1 MDNLTAIILGL
12 VQGLTEFLPVSSSA
26 HLVFAEKLLGTKATT
41 AITFEVMLHL
51 GTLIAVLIY
60 FRKKIWAMIVGLF
73 PPYTQEKRPFLKYA
87 MTIVIATIPAAV
99 LGLLFKDKVEAAFN
113 SPNLCGYLLMVTGAM
128 LLSTHY
134 FKKGNRPINATNGF
148 IVGLAQ
154 AVALLPGISRS
165 GTTISAGLFQ
175 KIDPAEA
182 AEFSFLL
189 SLPAVLGA
197 VILKSFTL
205 LKTGLDSQEM
215 DHYIIGTLVAFVV
228 GYASIAWLIR
238 LVKKGQFFYFGI
250 YCLIVGVL
258 AALFL

>member
-1 MDNLTAIILGL
+1 MNNLIAVILGL

-51 GTLIAVLIY
+51 GTLVAVLIY
-60 FRKKIWAMIVGLF
+60 FRKKIWGMIVGLF
-73 PPYTQEKRPFLKYA
+73 PPYTQEKRPLLNYA
-87 MTIVIATIPAAV
+87 MIIVLATIPAAV

-113 SPNLCGYLLMVTGAM
+113 SPNLCGYLLMVTGVM
-128 LLSTHY
+128 LLSTHL
-134 FKKGNRPINATNGF
+134 FKKGNKPIKATNGF

-197 VILKSFTL
+197 VILKSVTL

-228 GYASIAWLIR
+228 GYASIAWLMK

-250 YCLIVGVL
+250 YCLVVGL
-258 AALFL
+258 SAALFL

>member
-1 MDNLTAIILGL
+1 MNNLIAIILGL

-26 HLVFAEKLLGTKATT
+26 HLVFAERLLGTKPTA

-60 FRKKIWAMIVGLF
+60 FRNKIWRMITGLF
-73 PPYTQEKRPFLKYA
+73 PPYTREKRPNLQYA
-87 MTIVIATIPAAV
+87 IIIVLATIPAAV
-99 LGLLFKDKVEAAFN
+99 LGLLFKDEVEAAFN
-113 SPNLCGYLLMVTGAM
+113 SPNLAGGFLMITGVILLA
-128 LLSTHY
+128 TH
-134 FKKGNRPINATNGF
+134 FIKKGTRSINPTNGLL
-148 IVGLAQ
+148 IGLAQ
-154 AVALLPGISRS
+154 AIALLPGISRS
-165 GTTISAGLFQ
+165 GMTISAGLFQ

-197 VILKSFTL
+197 IVLKTFTL
-205 LKTGLDSQEM
+205 LKTGLDTQEL
-215 DHYIIGTLVAFVV
+215 DHYIIGTFVAFVV
-228 GYASIAWLIR
+228 GYASIFWLMR

-250 YCLIVGVL
+250 YCLAIGLL

>member
-1 MDNLTAIILGL
+1 MDNITAIILGL

-26 HLVFAEKLLGTKATT
+26 HLVFAERLLGTKATT

-51 GTLIAVLIY
+51 GTLVAVLIY
-60 FRKKIWAMIVGLF
+60 FRKKIWKMILGLV
-73 PPYTQEKRPFLKYA
+73 PPYSSERRPFLNYVL
-87 MTIVIATIPAAV
+87 VIILATIPAGV

-113 SPNLCGYLLMVTGAM
+113 SPALCGGLLMITGII
-128 LLSTHY
+128 LLSTH
-134 FKKGNRPINATNGF
+134 FVKKGNKTINATNGF

-154 AVALLPGISRS
+154 AIALLPGISRS
-165 GTTISAGLFQ
+165 GMTISAGLFQ

-197 VILKSFTL
+197 IVLKSITL
-205 LKTGLDSQEM
+205 LKTGMDSAEM

-228 GYASIAWLIR
+228 GYASIAWLMK
-238 LVKKGQFFYFGI
+238 LVKKGQFFFFGI
-250 YCLIVGVL
+250 YCLVIGLLAVL
-258 AALFL
+258 LL